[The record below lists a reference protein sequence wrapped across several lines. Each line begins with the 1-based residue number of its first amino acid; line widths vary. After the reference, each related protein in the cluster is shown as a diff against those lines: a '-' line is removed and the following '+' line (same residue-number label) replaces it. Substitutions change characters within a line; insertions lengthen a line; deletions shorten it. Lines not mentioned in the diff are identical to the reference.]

1 MSRRI
6 EFRIDNDLRILLNF
20 DDYGAVLYYAYTVN
34 QNLSLQ
40 LYKAMVSEYH
50 YKLAANLP
58 FEGLSESDINVY
70 LSTNNLPEVISFISD
85 QILPSL
91 QLLPIELDLAKK
103 WNIGTSFEAFLMQQ
117 GNFFN
122 YFNIDDIQQDGF
134 TVKYL
139 IEVFIQLNDFFDEV
153 KTKNTSYTISIT

>member
-6 EFRIDNDLRILLNF
+6 EFRIDDDLRILLNF

-34 QNLSLQ
+34 KNLSLQ
-40 LYKAMVSEYH
+40 LYKAIVSEYH
-50 YKLAANLP
+50 YKLGSNLP
-58 FEGLSESDINVY
+58 LEGLSESDINAY
-70 LSTNNLPEVISFISD
+70 LPTNNLPEVITFITN

-91 QLLPIELDLAKK
+91 QLLPIDLDLAKK

-122 YFNIDDIQQDGF
+122 YFNIDDIEQNGF
-134 TVKYL
+134 TIKYF
-139 IEVFIQLNDFFDEV
+139 IEVFIQLKDFLDEV
-153 KTKNTSYTISIT
+153 KTKNTTYTISII